1 MTCLPCSSAIFILAS
16 SAARRVGGGE
26 QRDAGLQV
34 TCFVREELD
43 HRLRSQR
50 QVSMHETCG
59 RDGGQCERTHFVT
72 TRGGQHV
79 QQLRHSLCR
88 AQVCRRLPVCCSCV
102 TRVIAQHVRQGIH
115 KALQVRVQQLRL
127 LLVLGQLRRV
137 EREHTS
143 ASALVSPSRWHTG
156 ARTMATTRAYAP
168 AFGAPCVSRMRCT
181 RLCSSSA
188 SATKDAL
195 HCASSSSAGSTSGAF
210 TSICSRSGHCIRDR
224 GRFRMTRW
232 TRPSSAEPA
241 RWSDTEGASFFNNQ
255 RVALFLLELSVGYSS
270 DKGTAVYSAPCPS
283 VARACS
289 SSASSVVAPARPWVS
304 SKCSTWWE
312 CLWAS

>member
-50 QVSMHETCG
+50 QVSVHETCG

-127 LLVLGQLRRV
+127 LLVLGQLQWE

-143 ASALVSPSRWHTG
+143 ASALVFPVSLAHGCTHDGHDSSICPRVWR
-156 ARTMATTRAYAP
+156 ALRVAYALHK
-168 AFGAPCVSRMRCT
+168 AVQLVGLSDEGRAAL
-181 RLCSSSA
+181 RLIVLCR
-188 SATKDAL
+188 L
-195 HCASSSSAGSTSGAF
+195 HLR
-210 TSICSRSGHCIRDR
+210 SIHVHLLTLRSLHPRPGWRNS
-224 GRFRMTRW
+224 MTRW
-232 TRPSSAEPA
+232 TSVKRG
-241 RWSDTEGASFFNNQ
+241 TLQ
-255 RVALFLLELSVGYSS
+255 RAI
-270 DKGTAVYSAPCPS
+270 
-283 VARACS
+283 
-289 SSASSVVAPARPWVS
+289 
-304 SKCSTWWE
+304 
-312 CLWAS
+312 